1 LGVEAFAEG
10 VLVGEVF
17 ELGDELAG
25 LAVLEVVV
33 DAVFEGVG
41 VVVFELAAG
50 VVGEAFVLEL
60 DEWCAAP
67 EGERSVWLALSGE
80 VLETVGVELV
90 GVELELVAGLAGEQA
105 SFAELFA
112 EVGDGVLED
121 LGGGGWRFFAP
132 ELVDQPFAGDDLVG
146 VQQQVGQQRLLLA
159 TADGDRPPVIDDLH
173 RTEDAEI
180 HATPRGDGNT
190 VRGACLDAELP
201 VNYRMDARIV
211 GDVWASRDRRG
222 VSLVCGRRGAVHTTR
237 RDGMSFKVAFS
248 RLVGVALVVAAL
260 TSGTA
265 YAETAQGLKA
275 DGLRL
280 TAIARSYEQNRPAAS
295 FYSPQALK
303 AEGLRWTAMA
313 KAYQDSQPV
322 VQKLGSSAG
331 FNWGDAGVGLA
342 GGLAFSICAA
352 ALIIAAR
359 RGKRTKLV
367 L

>member
-1 LGVEAFAEG
+1 
-10 VLVGEVF
+10 
-17 ELGDELAG
+17 
-25 LAVLEVVV
+25 
-33 DAVFEGVG
+33 
-41 VVVFELAAG
+41 
-50 VVGEAFVLEL
+50 
-60 DEWCAAP
+60 
-67 EGERSVWLALSGE
+67 
-80 VLETVGVELV
+80 
-90 GVELELVAGLAGEQA
+90 
-105 SFAELFA
+105 
-112 EVGDGVLED
+112 
-121 LGGGGWRFFAP
+121 
-132 ELVDQPFAGDDLVG
+132 
-146 VQQQVGQQRLLLA
+146 
-159 TADGDRPPVIDDLH
+159 
-173 RTEDAEI
+173 
-180 HATPRGDGNT
+180 
-190 VRGACLDAELP
+190 
-201 VNYRMDARIV
+201 
-211 GDVWASRDRRG
+211 
-222 VSLVCGRRGAVHTTR
+222 
-237 RDGMSFKVAFS
+237 MSFKVAFS

-280 TAIARSYEQNRPAAS
+280 TAIARSYEQNRPAASFYTAQGLKADGLRLTAIADTYNRELGLKADGLRLTEMARVYQQNRPAAS